1 MIRKLVPLIGLL
13 ALVVVAGAVLLSAR
27 KHEHHY
33 RVRAIFDNAGFVIPG
48 EDVKIAGVKV
58 GKISALDVTPDF
70 KAAVTL
76 EITQPGY
83 QDFRRDASCIVRPQS
98 LIGERFVECTPTQP
112 HAVGAQA
119 PPPLRKIA
127 RGPGKGDYL
136 LPVKNTMQSV
146 DIDLIGDTMRE
157 PQRERLS
164 LILNELGTGV
174 AGRGKDLNEVIR
186 RADPALQETDRVL
199 KILASQNETLK
210 QLAVNSDT
218 ILAPLAREKAHV
230 AGAIKHSSEVAEA
243 TAEKRGALAADIQTL
258 PAFLDQLKPTMV
270 RLGQL
275 ADQSTPVLA
284 DLDANADDINTLIRR
299 LGPFSQAAI
308 PAVNA
313 LGDASKT
320 GTPAVID
327 ARPVI
332 TDLNR
337 LATAVRPVGRTARQV
352 LESFQ
357 QTHGIER
364 LMDYIFY
371 QVAAINGFDAVG
383 HYLRAE
389 LKVNQCA
396 TYAIRPVAGCS
407 ANFLQGASAS
417 SQGSLAGVPSAT
429 SATASD
435 DPVLQR
441 TAAALQRALGLAVE
455 KAKKESKPKRAAHKK
470 AAKKTGHHKKKKKAA
485 RPGAKKPPKPGAT
498 PQQTATPGASATPA
512 SPVPAPATG
521 TVQQAVAPAAAA
533 TPTATA
539 SPTPTPT
546 EDPSQAL
553 LDYLFGKDGGG

>member
-1 MIRKLVPLIGLL
+1 MTRKLVPIVGLV
-13 ALVVVAGAVLLSAR
+13 ALVVVAAAVLLSAR
-27 KHEHHY
+27 EHDHPY

-48 EDVKIAGVKV
+48 EDVKVAGVKV
-58 GKISALDVTPDF
+58 GKIEALDVTPDF

-76 EITQPGY
+76 EIDQPGY

-112 HAVGAQA
+112 HPVGTKP
-119 PPPLRKIA
+119 PPPLRQIR
-127 RGPGKGDYL
+127 RGAGKGDYL
-136 LPVKNTMQSV
+136 LPVSNTMQSV

-164 LILNELGTGV
+164 LILNELGTGL

-186 RADPALQETDRVL
+186 RADPALKETDRVL
-199 KILASQNETLK
+199 KILAQQNDTLK

-218 ILAPLAREKAHV
+218 ILQPLARERAHV
-230 AGAIKHSSEVAEA
+230 AGAIKHSNTVAEA
-243 TAEKRGALAADIQTL
+243 TAERRGALAADIQKL
-258 PAFLDQLKPTMV
+258 PRFLDELRPTMT

-284 DLDANADDINTLIRR
+284 DLDANAGDINTLIQR

-313 LGDASKT
+313 LGDASKK
-320 GTPAVID
+320 GTPAVIA

-332 TDLNR
+332 GDLR
-337 LATAVRPVGRTARQV
+337 DLANAVRPVGSTARAV

-357 QTHGIER
+357 NTHGIER

-396 TYAIRPVAGCS
+396 TYAVRPVAGCS

-417 SQGSLAGVPSAT
+417 SQGSLAGVPSAM
-429 SATASD
+429 SGTASD

-455 KAKKESKPKRAAHKK
+455 RAKKQEKKKAKHKH
-470 AAKKTGHHKKKKKAA
+470 AAKKTGHKKQ
-485 RPGAKKPPKPGAT
+485 RPAKRGAKPPKPGAT

-512 SPVPAPATG
+512 SPAATPATG
-521 TVQQAVAPAAAA
+521 TVQQAVAPAAQAA
-533 TPTATA
+533 PTATA
-539 SPTPTPT
+539 SPTPTAT

-553 LDYLFGKDGGG
+553 LDYLFGKGGGG

>member
-13 ALVVVAGAVLLSAR
+13 AVVVVAGALLLSAR

-58 GKISALDVTPDF
+58 GKISALDVTPDA

-112 HAVGAQA
+112 HAVGAKA
-119 PPPLRKIA
+119 PPPLQKIA

-136 LPVKNTMQSV
+136 LPVKNTMHSV

-174 AGRGKDLNEVIR
+174 AGRGRDLNEVIR

-218 ILAPLAREKAHV
+218 ILAPLARERAHV

-284 DLDANADDINTLIRR
+284 DLDANADDINTLIQR

-313 LGDASKT
+313 LGDAAKT

-337 LATAVRPVGRTARQV
+337 LATAVRPVGRTARQL

-357 QTHGIER
+357 QTHGVER

-396 TYAIRPVAGCS
+396 TYAVRPVAGCS
-407 ANFLQGASAS
+407 ANFAGASAS
-417 SQGSLAGVPSAT
+417 SSQAVAT
-429 SATASD
+429 AADATASD
-435 DPVLQR
+435 DPVLER
-441 TAAALQRALGLAVE
+441 TARALQRALGIAVE
-455 KAKKESKPKRAAHKK
+455 RAKQQQVKAKRDKQQPAKQAKKQPAKKAKKRPAA
-470 AAKKTGHHKKKKKAA
+470 
-485 RPGAKKPPKPGAT
+485 PGA
-498 PQQTATPGASATPA
+498 TATPGTTATPA
-512 SPVPAPATG
+512 APAATAVPQSAAAPATPAAPAPAG
-521 TVQQAVAPAAAA
+521 TA
-533 TPTATA
+533 
-539 SPTPTPT
+539 TPTPT
-546 EDPSQAL
+546 QDPSQAL
-553 LDYLFGKDGGG
+553 LDFLFGKGP